1 MYLKFFLLLNLF
13 LSVQFVL
20 AQPDIRFN
28 PFDWNLYGKP
38 SSINSISFG
47 DRYAFIGTSGA
58 GALRFNINSN
68 RFEEP
73 ITVAQGLSSNFVTAV
88 HYSKNGMIWVATL
101 KTCNLA
107 SQVMVTGDVFLWNQL
122 VYLGIIL

>member
-88 HYSKNGMIWVATL
+88 HYSKNGMIWVATPEDL
-101 KTCNLA
+101 QF
-107 SQVMVTGDVFLWNQL
+107 SFSGYGDWRRVSLESI
-122 VYLGIIL
+122 GIPRQS